1 MHTHMHTRAHTHT
14 HARATHTPFLFI
26 TPHNN
31 QKKILKV
38 HITRELSSRG
48 EEERRERERER
59 ERKEEGEREKF
70 RYRCASRYFT
80 TGLRYCAS
88 RLRYSEMLVA
98 LSY

>member
-1 MHTHMHTRAHTHT
+1 
-14 HARATHTPFLFI
+14 
-26 TPHNN
+26 
-31 QKKILKV
+31 V
-38 HITRELSSRG
+38 HITRELSSRD

-80 TGLRYCAS
+80 TGLRYLYIYAALSCTECGLKLHRYFTTGLRYCAS
-88 RLRYSEMLVA
+88 RLRYSEMLEA